1 VLPVGVEKRPEFAV
15 LQKKLAYEDK
25 RITYQYLKWKKIQK
39 KDDLYLQNGSKGYR
53 DWLVGK
59 IGRAAVDEKVAEFA
73 KLRHGTCLF
82 FENGRYWTYSG
93 LQGLVENIVAQK
105 ANLKPTI
112 TPEEWGLVP
121 WASKPVHEPR
131 WYQSKAVD
139 LLCPLDGSRTHG
151 AIEVG
156 TGLGKTLIMA
166 LIVKRI
172 GLPTVICVPTLS
184 IASQALLDFQKWFGA
199 GKVGQ
204 FFSGK
209 KVSDRFI
216 TIAVSKSL
224 ANVEKGDK
232 HYNNL
237 TTKKVLLVDETH
249 LAPPE
254 SLSTV
259 VFGLLSQCP
268 YRYFLSGTVLRNDGL
283 QLLLDGIT
291 GEVVFSMSVEQGIKE
306 GFLSP
311 LKFFQY
317 RIKSHRSG
325 SHGDVLK
332 DNKVFLQ
339 QNTNIYKHAS
349 NLINRAVTE
358 KNRRALVLVDTV
370 DQYRF
375 LLDGGLNVPSRFAHG
390 PLSKDNR
397 DTVPEDQWKLEPMDL
412 VKEFDEGKFSVLVAT
427 GCVSIGT
434 DIKSADLLINIV
446 GLTSEIEIRQGIGR
460 GTRLFPGKSDTVY
473 IDYDVYNKEVL
484 TRHAMKRRKIFDS
497 VYGTCKVMD
506 AK

>member
-1 VLPVGVEKRPEFAV
+1 
-15 LQKKLAYEDK
+15 
-25 RITYQYLKWKKIQK
+25 
-39 KDDLYLQNGSKGYR
+39 
-53 DWLVGK
+53 
-59 IGRAAVDEKVAEFA
+59 
-73 KLRHGTCLF
+73 
-82 FENGRYWTYSG
+82 
-93 LQGLVENIVAQK
+93 
-105 ANLKPTI
+105 
-112 TPEEWGLVP
+112 
-121 WASKPVHEPR
+121 
-131 WYQSKAVD
+131 
-139 LLCPLDGSRTHG
+139 
-151 AIEVG
+151 
-156 TGLGKTLIMA
+156 MA